1 MEKTKKNNKDPNNFF
16 WVRFFKKYDK
26 IKKDKVR
33 FIALI
38 ILVFLI
44 VTYLSSIF
52 SSIINGGLYVPD
64 GFHTNGYTGPVK
76 LMSFSPLDTIPKMIA
91 DGNILFP
98 FYGMGF
104 IFLGLVIA
112 KMGLPTDRYDERG
125 FTISDD
131 GTYGTS
137 GWMSREDIE
146 EEMLVIDINEVKGPV
161 FGEIPDEP
169 GNVVSFRIKPEHPED
184 LRPYRFNKNAAIYGA
199 SGSGKS
205 RAYVRNQ
212 IMQCVRRGESVVITD
227 PKSEM
232 YSSMAGYLEDQGYS
246 VRVFNLINPNY
257 SDSWNSVYEVMED
270 EDQLELMAQT
280 FSSVV
285 IANTVGEGGKADHF
299 WDNAE
304 MNLLKALLLY
314 VVCDKSRRV
323 EDKNFGEVYRLITEV
338 DATKL
343 EAMFETLPPIHP
355 AKQPWNIFVK
365 AGPQVKGNVII
376 GLGSRLQVF
385 QAHSIRKLTADID
398 IDLTKPGVEKTA
410 IFIIMSDQDSTLN
423 FLSSLFFSFIFI
435 KLVRY
440 ADQHGKGGKLPVPV
454 NFILDEFPNIG
465 RIPDFEKKISTV
477 RSRDV
482 NIALIFQNLA
492 QLQNRYPQG
501 TWEEILGNCD
511 AQLFLGC
518 TDQLT
523 AEYVSKRTGELTVDV
538 GSTQVQRQAIAV
550 TDSIPTYRET
560 DSVGK
565 RMLLTPDEVLRLP
578 NDECLLI
585 ARGCKVIK
593 LKKFDYSKHPD
604 SKYLRDIPIT
614 EFIPFRKRVKIK
626 EAEKQKKENSNASE
640 SEIDSRK
647 NKKPYSEKVLDNW
660 TVKETGEVVSETEEK
675 PKNQTKSKWTVVNT
689 EEPGISGEEQ
699 PINTIVEEKSFDEKL
714 KEKMKN
720 RNKRPTFNDK
730 NENVFKPGG
739 SNLG

>member
-1 MEKTKKNNKDPNNFF
+1 MNSKNTKKDKNNPENFIS
-16 WVRFFKKYDK
+16 VRFFKWFDK
-26 IKKDKVR
+26 MKEDKVR

-38 ILVFLI
+38 ILTFI
-44 VTYLSSIF
+44 VCVYLSSLF
-52 SSIINGGLYVPD
+52 SQLTSGGFYVRDKWGNGEKISAMP
-64 GFHTNGYTGPVK
+64 
-76 LMSFSPLDTIPKMIA
+76 FSTIPKMIA
-91 DGNILFP
+91 RGHIMYP
-98 FYGMGF
+98 VYM
-104 IFLGLVIA
+104 
-112 KMGLPTDRYDERG
+112 MGLIAVGLYFLKLKVPSDRYDERG
-125 FTISDD
+125 FTISED

-137 GWMSREDIE
+137 GWMTKDEYK
-146 EEMLVIDINEVKGPV
+146 EEMLIADLKTVKGPV
-161 FGEIPDEP
+161 FGLIPDSKD
-169 GNVVSFRIKPEHPED
+169 VLSFRLKPEYEGD

-232 YSSMAGYLEDQGYS
+232 YASMAGFLEDQGYK
-246 VRVFNLINPNY
+246 VRVFNLINPEL
-257 SDSWNSVYEVMED
+257 SDSWNAVNEVMSTP
-270 EDQLELMAQT
+270 DQLELMAQT
-280 FSSVV
+280 FASVV
-285 IANTVGEGGKADHF
+285 IANTIGEGGKADHF

-314 VVCDKSRRV
+314 IICDESRNV

-338 DATKL
+338 DANRL
-343 EAMFETLPPIHP
+343 EAMFEALPPSHP
-355 AKQPWNIFVK
+355 AKQPWNIFIK

-385 QAHSIRKLTADID
+385 QAESIRKLTADID
-398 IDLTKPGVEKTA
+398 IDLTAPGKEKTA
-410 IFIIMSDQDSTLN
+410 IFLIMSDQDGTLN

-440 ADQHGKGGKLPVPV
+440 ADLHGKGGKLDVPV

-477 RSRDV
+477 RSRDI
-482 NIALIFQNLA
+482 NISLIFQNLA

-538 GSTQVQRQAIAV
+538 SSTQVQRQAIAI
-550 TDSIPTYRET
+550 TDSIPTYRST

-578 NDECLLI
+578 NSECLLI

-593 LKKFDYSKHPD
+593 LNKLDYSLHPD
-604 SKYLRDIPIT
+604 SKMLRDTPIQD
-614 EFIPFRKRVKIK
+614 FVPYRKK
-626 EAEKQKKENSNASE
+626 EAAHKASE
-640 SEIDSRK
+640 KAAKAQKAGSATPPVSNIDKEKKTSGWSVDKEQNQGSQSSAFNKDKKPSWEIDNNMNNDS
-647 NKKPYSEKVLDNW
+647 SEKKDDKKGPMDTLE
-660 TVKETGEVVSETEEK
+660 ETLRERMAK
-675 PKNQTKSKWTVVNT
+675 RK
-689 EEPGISGEEQ
+689 
-699 PINTIVEEKSFDEKL
+699 F
-714 KEKMKN
+714 
-720 RNKRPTFNDK
+720 RPTFDDVQDDNT
-730 NENVFKPGG
+730 FKPGS